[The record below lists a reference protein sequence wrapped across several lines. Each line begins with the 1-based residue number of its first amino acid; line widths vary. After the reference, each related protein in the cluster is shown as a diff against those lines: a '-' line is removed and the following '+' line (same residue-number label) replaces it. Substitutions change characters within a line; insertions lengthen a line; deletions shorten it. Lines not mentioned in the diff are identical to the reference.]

1 MKYSA
6 CLSLAFALTSSQV
19 SRGVCTKE
27 HPEELS
33 YGHWCGDAQ
42 TAEEPRVEKMV
53 KAAEVQNRE

>member
-1 MKYSA
+1 M
-6 CLSLAFALTSSQV
+6 
-19 SRGVCTKE
+19 CTKE

-42 TAEEPRVEKMV
+42 MAEEPRVEKMV